1 MSQSVLK
8 KQPEDINKDK
18 IISKSNKPN
27 KISKLTNYNFRNDS
41 LINFLQKKR
50 ISHIKLIM
58 QIQKEIL
65 KTLISVQ
72 I

>member
-27 KISKLTNYNFRNDS
+27 KISKITNYNFRNDS
-41 LINFLQKKR
+41 LINF
-50 ISHIKLIM
+50 SP
-58 QIQKEIL
+58 KEKDKPYKIN
-65 KTLISVQ
+65 
-72 I
+72 